1 MFRFINLLILILV
14 VANTASA
21 NTGLQFLTFSQY
33 PRGTALGEAFTAGYG
48 DLTASAF
55 NPAGLAKIDKIQ
67 LAIMHNSWF
76 LDIYSNQAGVALP
89 AGENVFSL
97 GLTWLTVPG
106 IQIRDAASSQP
117 LGESDAQDMALSL
130 GWSRVIKGFSAGLA
144 GKFLYEKIHLNSAT
158 GWAAD
163 LGAQYQYRNYSF
175 GASVLN
181 WGPDLKFVTEDFSI
195 PTQFR
200 AGVAYQPQKEFL
212 QGQWLL
218 LADAVKPKSLDAY
231 LNFGIEA
238 SFLQQYKVRLGYKS
252 AKDNQS
258 NFSFGAGIKYKRYLV
273 DYAFVPFKENL
284 GSSHQIALI
293 VEL

>member
-1 MFRFINLLILILV
+1 MFRRLSLIAVTLFL
-14 VANTASA
+14 ANSALA

-55 NPAGLAKIDKIQ
+55 NPAGLAKIDKVQ

-76 LDIYSNQAGVALP
+76 LDIYANQGGAALP

-106 IQIRDAASSQP
+106 IQLREGASSQP
-117 LGESDAQDMALSL
+117 LGESDAQDVALSV
-130 GWSRVIKGFSAGLA
+130 GWSRVIKGLSAGVA
-144 GKFLYEKIHLNSAT
+144 GKFLYEKIHVNSST

-163 LGAQYQYRNYSF
+163 LGVQYQYKNYSL

-195 PTQFR
+195 PTQLR
-200 AGVAYQPQKEFL
+200 MGVAYQPEKEFL
-212 QGQWLL
+212 QAQWLL
-218 LADAVKPKSLDAY
+218 LADAVKPKSFDAY

-238 SFLQQYKVRLGYKS
+238 AFLQQYKVRLGYKS

-258 NFSFGAGIKYKRYLV
+258 NFSFGAGIKYKRYIV

-284 GSSHQIALI
+284 GSSHQIALM